1 VFATLVSRRRTDA
14 VSIDKM
20 FLRVV
25 QVKTIVDGEPK
36 TNATGFLYLQ
46 DNYLYLITNRHVV
59 LNEPTHHRPEALQVA
74 LHSNASDLRET
85 RELTI
90 PLYLD
95 DAPLWREHPGLGE
108 QVDVV
113 AVPINDPFV
122 VSNHFVDAFTP
133 EDILS
138 QNRPL
143 PLGQEVLLVGFP
155 LGFHDTVHHLPIV
168 RSATIATSFSH
179 PFKGEPYFLTDARMH
194 RGTSGSPV
202 VAKLLRESEVIGER
216 EPAWFLLGV
225 HSSALDV
232 SDRDPEQ
239 DEKLGLNMAW
249 YASLIPDIVAA
260 PVAEKMTA

>member
-1 VFATLVSRRRTDA
+1 MT
-14 VSIDKM
+14 IDNM

-25 QVKTIVDGEPK
+25 RVQTVFGEETK

-59 LNEPTHHRPEALQVA
+59 LNEPTEHRPDALRVT
-74 LHSNASDLRET
+74 LHSDPADLRESS
-85 RELTI
+85 ELTI
-90 PLYLD
+90 PLYQD
-95 DAPLWREHPGLGE
+95 GVPLWREHPSLGE
-108 QVDVV
+108 QVDVA
-113 AVPINDPFV
+113 AVPINDPSV
-122 VSNHFVDAFTP
+122 LANHYASAFTP
-133 EDILS
+133 GDVLS
-138 QNRPL
+138 RSRPL

-202 VAKLLRESEVIGER
+202 VAKLLRESEVVGER

-239 DEKLGLNMAW
+239 DEKLGLNVAW
-249 YASLIPDIVAA
+249 YASLIAEIAAA
-260 PVAEKMTA
+260 PVAEKAPA